1 MTCDEALANFEKR
14 VADQI
19 ERMRKATDGLTD
31 GQLRAQ
37 PEPGVWGVGQV
48 IEHLNLAT
56 GPYLTVMDRAIR
68 DASGDGT
75 GLLKLT
81 FLGRLI
87 AKAAGPDGNA
97 PAPKAMSPE
106 ANQTSEDVAEWFRQA
121 DRVLELL
128 LAARGK
134 NLVRTKFKN
143 PFLSVISMNLCDG
156 FTIIVEHNERHIRQI
171 EERLPK
177 VVGV

>member
-1 MTCDEALANFEKR
+1 MTCEEALANFEKR
-14 VADQI
+14 MVDQI
-19 ERMRKATDGLTD
+19 ERMRKATNGLSD
-31 GQLRAQ
+31 EQLRAQ

-48 IEHLNLAT
+48 IEHLNMAT

-68 DASGDGT
+68 GALGDGS

-97 PAPKAMSPE
+97 PAPKAMSPG
-106 ANQTSEDVAEWFRQA
+106 ANQTGEDVAEWFRQA

-128 LAARGK
+128 SAARGK
-134 NLVRTKFKN
+134 ELVKTKFKN
-143 PFLSVISMNLCDG
+143 PFVSVISMNLCDG

>member
-156 FTIIVEHNERHIRQI
+156 FTIVVEHNERHIRQI

-177 VVGV
+177 VVGA